1 MKHLSLLTLAL
12 SLFITLPPWA
22 GATGLQPEETSEPVE
37 IQAVDFNLEMHG
49 LYVAGVMEVQFMA
62 GRGSE
67 NAANLR
73 FPLPPNAVL
82 YKAEIFLPKQENWMM
97 VETVGRQEGQ
107 QIYNEIVYQQK
118 YDPLLIQR
126 IGTDF
131 YRARVFPI
139 NADGDLRMRVYY
151 AHLLETGPAG
161 DYLLRVPFANKDAT
175 SASPTEGV
183 NISLLTDAEAWT
195 ARTWQV
201 GDELGSPG
209 TTVDLSKGMAFLTLT
224 EFKMDKDVTLS
235 LQPTTPLSKATSVFY
250 QPDSMTLPGHL
261 HVWWQPDFTGYP
273 EVSAQSRNVVFVMD
287 VSGSMGG
294 EKIQQMRKAVIT
306 CLEALSEG
314 DYFGLVAFDSDFY
327 VFRDT
332 MSSVADRQLGS
343 QWVMALQA
351 GSGTGMAAG
360 LSQGAALGV
369 TSTLREKGVD
379 LLLITD
385 GLPNVG
391 SSTVEDILSDVG
403 RAAED
408 VGSRL
413 RIFSVGIGYDLD
425 QRLLNGLTQR
435 TGGEST
441 FALKDTEITGQI
453 LDLFG
458 RVRGGGVANVTVSI
472 QGLGVTEKA
481 TLHWSRLFPDL
492 PLQLG
497 AKGNG
502 ISEVTVKLS
511 GTAGLNSIELNTSPT
526 PLTLASG
533 NSKMA
538 RMAAPLA
545 AKAWADALER
555 QIDQEGESSAQV
567 NQAVQLART
576 YGIVTRYSSLL
587 ALESEEMY
595 AQYGIKRIARDPAG
609 IALEPVELSSV
620 DENQV
625 GGEGTEEG
633 EEMTLPTSPPP
644 RPEPLPMPYPMGKDT
659 SAGAEVTFEEAGIAP
674 SMPEAKADSA
684 NAFEGWI
691 ADTMSGEVDGAAADK
706 DEATCEWPVLD
717 ETLQLHIPQL
727 NYAGKSFWATL
738 QLDSLSDG
746 ALVLD
751 VLEYG
756 EITQPKTACQAVFLS
771 DKMRLYIPLLYY
783 RAPTGE
789 KMVTEVILKLLPTP
803 DGQLRFKVFDF
814 K

>member
-1 MKHLSLLTLAL
+1 MKHLSLLMLAL
-12 SLFITLPPWA
+12 SLYVTFPPWA
-22 GATGLQPEETSEPVE
+22 IATGLQPEETSEPVE

-82 YKAEIFLPKQENWMM
+82 YKAEIFLPKPENWM
-97 VETVGRQEGQ
+97 VAETVGRQEGQ

-139 NADGDLRMRVYY
+139 NADGDLRIRVYY
-151 AHLLETGPAG
+151 AHLLEATPEGS
-161 DYLLRVPFANKDAT
+161 YLLRVPFANKDAT

-183 NISLLTDAEAWT
+183 NISLLTDAGAWT
-195 ARTWQV
+195 AKTWQV

-209 TTVDLSKGMAFLTLT
+209 TTVDLSKGMAFLTLAD
-224 EFKMDKDVTLS
+224 FKMDQDVTLS

-250 QPDSMTLPGHL
+250 QPDNMTLPGHL
-261 HVWWQPDFTGYP
+261 HVWWQPDFAGYP

-287 VSGSMGG
+287 VSGSMSG
-294 EKIQQMRKAVIT
+294 EKIQQMQKAVIT
-306 CLEALSEG
+306 CLDALSEG
-314 DYFGLVAFDSDFY
+314 DYFGLVAFDNDFY

-332 MSSVADRQLGS
+332 MSSLADRQLAS

-360 LSQGAALGV
+360 LSQGAALGA
-369 TSTLREKGVD
+369 TSPLRNQGVD

-403 RAAED
+403 KAAEN

-458 RVRGGGVANVTVSI
+458 RVRGGGVANVTVSV

-511 GTAGLNSIELNTSPT
+511 GMVGLNPIELNTSPT
-526 PLTLASG
+526 PLSLANG
-533 NSKMA
+533 KMT
-538 RMAAPLA
+538 RIAAPLA

-595 AQYGIKRIARDPAG
+595 AQYGVKRIARDPAG
-609 IALEPVELSSV
+609 IALESVEMSSV
-620 DENQV
+620 DESQV
-625 GGEGTEEG
+625 GGEGTVEEEG
-633 EEMTLPTSPPP
+633 MVLPVSPPP
-644 RPEPLPMPYPMGKDT
+644 RPEPLPMPYPMDKEAT
-659 SAGAEVTFEEAGIAP
+659 AGAVNSSESVVFESAP
-674 SMPEAKADSA
+674 LMPEAKTDSTD
-684 NAFEGWI
+684 AFEEW
-691 ADTMSGEVDGAAADK
+691 ADIMSGEEAEEAATEK
-706 DEATCEWPVLD
+706 DDAACEWPILD
-717 ETLQLHIPQL
+717 DTLQLYIPQL
-727 NYAGKSFWATL
+727 SYAGKYFWANL

-756 EITQPKTACQAVFLS
+756 EIPQPETSCQAVFLS

-789 KMVTEVILKLLPTP
+789 KTVTDVILKLLPTP
-803 DGQLRFKVFDF
+803 DGRLRFKVFDF